1 MMVEKIVI
9 GLLLFA
15 DYAKKKNLNLRG
27 IYDETVKKG
36 KWKPIRLIEDLD
48 ILFSIEEDKMIR
60 IRRDGSL
67 FYYKKFKSQYL
78 SRKELKSMWEE
89 ALELINELNLDVKY
103 GNEIDISI
111 HAENPDKV
119 YEENKRSLEDFGQN
133 LLCNF
138 SLSVITDKESAL
150 ATITPVPEAIPFK
163 VLGRGN
169 KVHG

>member
-1 MMVEKIVI
+1 MASEKIVV

-15 DYAKKKNLNLRG
+15 DYAKKKNLNLRE

-36 KWKPIRLIEDLD
+36 KWMPIRIIENLD
-48 ILFSIEEDKMIR
+48 ILFSIEEATMIR

-103 GNEIDISI
+103 ENEIDISI
-111 HAENPDKV
+111 HAENPDKA
-119 YEENKRSLEDFGQN
+119 YEENKRSLEDFSQN
-133 LLCNF
+133 LLRNF
-138 SLSVITDKESAL
+138 SLSTMSDKESTL
-150 ATITPVPEAIPFK
+150 ATITPVPETIPFK
-163 VLGRGN
+163 VLG
-169 KVHG
+169 

>member
-1 MMVEKIVI
+1 MMSEKIVV

-15 DYAKKKNLNLRG
+15 DYSKKEDLNLRE
-27 IYDETVKKG
+27 IYDETMKKG
-36 KWKPIRLIEDLD
+36 KWKPVRLIENLD

-103 GNEIDISI
+103 ENEIDISI
-111 HAENPDKV
+111 HAENPDKA
-119 YEENKRSLEDFGQN
+119 YEETKQSIEKFCQN
-133 LLCNF
+133 LLRNF
-138 SLSVITDKESAL
+138 SLSVISDKASAL
-150 ATITPVPEAIPFK
+150 ATITPVPETIPFK
-163 VLGRGN
+163 VLG
-169 KVHG
+169 

>member
-1 MMVEKIVI
+1 MSEKIVV

-27 IYDETVKKG
+27 IYDETVKKE
-36 KWKPIRLIEDLD
+36 KWKPIRIIENLD
-48 ILFSIEEDKMIR
+48 ILFSIEEDTMIR

-103 GNEIDISI
+103 ENEIDISI
-111 HAENPDKV
+111 HAENPDKA
-119 YEENKRSLEDFGQN
+119 YEKNKRSLEEFGQN
-133 LLCNF
+133 ILRNF
-138 SLSVITDKESAL
+138 SLSTMSDKDSAL
-150 ATITPVPEAIPFK
+150 TTITPVPETIPFK
-163 VLGRGN
+163 VLG
-169 KVHG
+169 

>member
-1 MMVEKIVI
+1 MVSEKIIV
-9 GLLLFA
+9 GLLHFA

-36 KWKPIRLIEDLD
+36 KWVPIRIIENLD
-48 ILFSIEEDKMIR
+48 ILFSIEEDTMIR

-103 GNEIDISI
+103 ENEIDISI
-111 HAENPDKV
+111 HAENPDKA
-119 YEENKRSLEDFGQN
+119 YEKNKRSLEEFGQN
-133 LLCNF
+133 ILRNF
-138 SLSVITDKESAL
+138 SLSTMSDKDSAL
-150 ATITPVPEAIPFK
+150 TTITPVPETIPFK
-163 VLGRGN
+163 VLG
-169 KVHG
+169 

>member
-1 MMVEKIVI
+1 
-9 GLLLFA
+9 
-15 DYAKKKNLNLRG
+15 
-27 IYDETVKKG
+27 
-36 KWKPIRLIEDLD
+36 
-48 ILFSIEEDKMIR
+48 
-60 IRRDGSL
+60 
-67 FYYKKFKSQYL
+67 
-78 SRKELKSMWEE
+78 MWEE